1 MNSSIVAARD
11 LVPVSTEL
19 GAAPV
24 DCLVNIVGELRPTR
38 ASGGSVAE
46 YSVGLDCAPIYR
58 GERALTAAE
67 KAGLGGG
74 VSLQVFTRAC
84 VYANRMIGA
93 GGEGDILTELTTRQ
107 DFQYDGLYVTWDS
120 GSGSTYNHWSTGW
133 GVISSWINTSIST
146 VPTPDYHVDS
156 GASFSFF
163 GSWHHDKNN
172 WTHAY
177 GDGNCAFTYQ
187 HNGYVCRGCDT
198 RFYVFYL

>member
-1 MNSSIVAARD
+1 MGGSYMEPRLTRTGAEHVLRIGMTFACGVGARGRAAMTLGLLRLGVAVASITLLASSIVAARD

-84 VYANRMIGA
+84 
-93 GGEGDILTELTTRQ
+93 
-107 DFQYDGLYVTWDS
+107 
-120 GSGSTYNHWSTGW
+120 
-133 GVISSWINTSIST
+133 
-146 VPTPDYHVDS
+146 
-156 GASFSFF
+156 
-163 GSWHHDKNN
+163 
-172 WTHAY
+172 
-177 GDGNCAFTYQ
+177 
-187 HNGYVCRGCDT
+187 
-198 RFYVFYL
+198 